1 MRLGRNRP
9 VFRMKRSRLETA
21 SAVSERVWEAER

>member
-9 VFRMKRSRLETA
+9 VFRMKRSPLET
-21 SAVSERVWEAER
+21 VYERVWEAER